1 MNAVEGVKVLLI
13 SSGAGWVI
21 WLLGALS
28 VSTLAVA
35 LERWVFFRGQSCQPA
50 DLARRLDDRLSKGAF
65 DETAA
70 EFSRSPAVAA
80 RVAAAG
86 LRLARLG
93 PESAKRAME
102 SSVALERRQL
112 ERRLAFIG
120 TVGNNAPFIG
130 LFGTVI
136 GVIHAFEELGH
147 GAPGHGGAG
156 AVAAVG
162 ASQAVMTGLAEALVA
177 TAIGIAVA
185 LPAIAFYNAL
195 QRRVTMLLQE
205 TDAISSLVL
214 AYLSADP
221 GAGSGGGEPRRTPN
235 GSERERAAAGARLG
249 EAS

>member
-13 SSGAGWVI
+13 NSGAGWVI

-28 VSTLAVA
+28 VATLAVA
-35 LERWVFFRGQSCQPA
+35 LERWIFFRGQSCEPTG
-50 DLARRLDDRLSKGAF
+50 LARLLDVRLSQGAVE
-65 DETAA
+65 ETAA
-70 EFSRSPAVAA
+70 ELSRSPAVAA

-93 PESAKRAME
+93 TESAERAMD
-102 SSVALERRQL
+102 SAVALERRLL
-112 ERRLAFIG
+112 ERRLAFVG

-147 GAPGHGGAG
+147 GVPGHGGAG
-156 AVAAVG
+156 AAAAAG
-162 ASQAVMTGLAEALVA
+162 ASQTVMTALAEALVA

-195 QRRVTMLLQE
+195 QRRVTLLLEE
-205 TDAISSLVL
+205 TDAITSLVL
-214 AYLSADP
+214 AYLSADV
-221 GAGSGGGEPRRTPN
+221 GAGRGGGRRSLAPT
-235 GSERERAAAGARLG
+235 GGERAQAGGDATLE
-249 EAS
+249 EAG

>member
-35 LERWVFFRGQSCQPA
+35 LERWAFFRGQSCQPA
-50 DLARRLDDRLSKGAF
+50 ELARLLDERLSKGAF
-65 DETAA
+65 EETAA

-93 PESAKRAME
+93 PGSAKHAME
-102 SSVALERRQL
+102 SAVALERRQL
-112 ERRLAFIG
+112 ERRLAFVG

-136 GVIHAFEELGH
+136 GVIHAFEELGQ
-147 GAPGHGGAG
+147 GMPGHGPS
-156 AVAAVG
+156 AAAAAG

-214 AYLSADP
+214 AYLSADA
-221 GAGSGGGEPRRTPN
+221 GRGSGGGSPYPKPTA
-235 GSERERAAAGARLG
+235 SEREPGASPRLE

>member
-1 MNAVEGVKVLLI
+1 
-13 SSGAGWVI
+13 
-21 WLLGALS
+21 
-28 VSTLAVA
+28 VA

-50 DLARRLDDRLSKGAF
+50 SLARRLDDRLSKGAF
-65 DETAA
+65 EETAA

-102 SSVALERRQL
+102 SAVALERRLL
-112 ERRLAFIG
+112 ERRLAFVG

-147 GAPGHGGAG
+147 GAPGHGGTG
-156 AVAAVG
+156 AAAAAG

-214 AYLSADP
+214 AYLSAGGRVSSEGGDP
-221 GAGSGGGEPRRTPN
+221 RTAHDVGEPDRHR
-235 GSERERAAAGARLG
+235 AGAPLG
-249 EAS
+249 EAT

>member
-1 MNAVEGVKVLLI
+1 MNAVEGVKLLLI

-21 WLLGALS
+21 WALGALS
-28 VSTLAVA
+28 VATLAVA
-35 LERWVFFRGQSCQPA
+35 LERWIFFRNQSCQPA
-50 DLARRLDDRLSKGAF
+50 EMARRLDERLSRGALV
-65 DETAA
+65 ETAA
-70 EFSRSPAVAA
+70 EFSRSRAIAA

-102 SSVALERRQL
+102 SAVALERRLL

-147 GAPGHGGAG
+147 GAPVHGSAAG
-156 AVAAVG
+156 AVG

-195 QRRVTMLLQE
+195 QRRVAMLLQE
-205 TDAISSLVL
+205 TDAISSLLL
-214 AYLSADP
+214 AYLSADRGGGTGGP
-221 GAGSGGGEPRRTPN
+221 RGSPGGPAPDRAGAGALVE
-235 GSERERAAAGARLG
+235 